1 MLKAGSLL
9 PETWR
14 CSNAHP
20 LLCCP
25 LCAARKPTVQGH
37 CTPVH
42 AAGGQ
47 VLTSVGSTALWEPS
61 AALTPPQICS
71 DAPYQV
77 SYVLG
82 MSHKCS
88 LFLMCSCVLHRSMCV
103 TTTVPQAGWM
113 AVPSATRS
121 TLLSHGSYQTA
132 GLMWEPQAGG
142 WHGWCCCLRSAA
154 GDQHRNRAECG
165 VGDGRAWA
173 LDSRLEQC
181 GRQDLSQRTSP
192 QAPCSSMDP
201 GALCLVGG
209 RQLGWD
215 AWELVPLR
223 GSWRDAGDHAAPA
236 ADAMCGR
243 STLAICSGSQNS
255 ELLIPLVALI
265 CASFCPPPFPVP
277 TTCPP
282 ARGLCC
288 HCWLLVPLA
297 SAYCICFDLL
307 GLAFSHPFS
316 FYCTFLSVSSGW
328 SSSAPFTQARAPA
341 AY

>member
-1 MLKAGSLL
+1 MFFFSPVFKRPVMLKAGSLL

-77 SYVLG
+77 SYVLD

-121 TLLSHGSYQTA
+121 ALLSHGSYQTA

-154 GDQHRNRAECG
+154 GDQHRNRAE
-165 VGDGRAWA
+165 
-173 LDSRLEQC
+173 
-181 GRQDLSQRTSP
+181 
-192 QAPCSSMDP
+192 
-201 GALCLVGG
+201 
-209 RQLGWD
+209 
-215 AWELVPLR
+215 
-223 GSWRDAGDHAAPA
+223 
-236 ADAMCGR
+236 
-243 STLAICSGSQNS
+243 
-255 ELLIPLVALI
+255 
-265 CASFCPPPFPVP
+265 
-277 TTCPP
+277 
-282 ARGLCC
+282 
-288 HCWLLVPLA
+288 
-297 SAYCICFDLL
+297 
-307 GLAFSHPFS
+307 
-316 FYCTFLSVSSGW
+316 
-328 SSSAPFTQARAPA
+328 
-341 AY
+341 